1 MKMQTLDEFIVGS
14 TTNWPNNAWVR
25 ERGFESLY
33 VRVAR
38 RHLEGEWR
46 VTIDIANVTAR
57 KPGRGTFTKLLQRLK
72 KDYPHL
78 TIFVESALEQRFR
91 NKLVKWGFVER
102 EGEPHNFYLLPEKE
116 LMV

>member
-38 RHLEGEWR
+38 RHL
-46 VTIDIANVTAR
+46 DIANVTAR

>member
-38 RHLEGEWR
+38 RHLEGKLR

-57 KPGRGTFTKLLQRLK
+57 KPGRGTFTKL
-72 KDYPHL
+72 
-78 TIFVESALEQRFR
+78 ALEQRFR

-102 EGEPHNFYLLPEKE
+102 EGEPHNFYLLPDKE
-116 LMV
+116 LIL